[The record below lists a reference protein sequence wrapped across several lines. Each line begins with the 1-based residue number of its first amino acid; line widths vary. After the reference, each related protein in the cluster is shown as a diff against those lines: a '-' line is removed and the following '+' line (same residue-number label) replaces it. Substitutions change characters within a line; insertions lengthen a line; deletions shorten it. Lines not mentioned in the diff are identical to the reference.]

1 MSDKSGQNDPSM
13 NEILG
18 SIRRIINEDNAQTG
32 ADAMAPGSE
41 EEEILDLTEEVTAEE
56 AGAPRLAPAFGAA
69 AAQTGKR
76 EIRREPLLGLHK
88 PARPAADAVT
98 EHSDAAVEQPV
109 ATAQEFDEPVQ
120 QDMTAA
126 PDESMP
132 IPSSPEMT
140 QETGTP
146 PGDAPQPVDPAPP
159 VQPAPM
165 VSEEAVHEI
174 ITGSATTATATAL
187 GELTRAMDEKTN
199 KLKLGP
205 GGESISDIVKEMI
218 RPMLRE
224 WLDENLPVIVER
236 IVRREIQKLV
246 DHAEPDD

>member
-1 MSDKSGQNDPSM
+1 MSDKSGRKDPST

-32 ADAMAPGSE
+32 NDAMTPGGE

-56 AGAPRLAPAFGAA
+56 AGAPRLDAAFGAA
-69 AAQTGKR
+69 AIETEKPKF
-76 EIRREPLLGLHK
+76 RREPLLGLHK
-88 PARPAADAVT
+88 PARPAAEPVM
-98 EHSDAAVEQPV
+98 EQSDAAVEQPV
-109 ATAQEFDEPVQ
+109 ATAQEFDELVQ
-120 QDMTAA
+120 RDMTAA

-132 IPSSPEMT
+132 TASSPEMT

-146 PGDAPQPVDPAPP
+146 PGQAPQPVDLAPA
-159 VQPAPM
+159 VRPAPM
-165 VSEEAVHEI
+165 VSEETVHEI

-199 KLKLGP
+199 KLKVGP

-224 WLDENLPVIVER
+224 WLDENLPIIVER

-246 DHAEPDD
+246 DHADADD